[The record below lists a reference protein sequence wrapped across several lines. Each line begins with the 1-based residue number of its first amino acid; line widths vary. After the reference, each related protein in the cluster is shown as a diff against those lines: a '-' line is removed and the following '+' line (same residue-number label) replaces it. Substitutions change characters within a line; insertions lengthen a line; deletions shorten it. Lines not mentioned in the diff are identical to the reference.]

1 MKLQNKVLKKYRL
14 YFPNDT
20 LRDVSERTNI
30 QLTRVFRLF
39 NGKPMKVQE
48 LEAFET
54 VIEEKLNTHSFHRRF
69 QELAEQ
75 AQLAFSKKDLE
86 MMAELIERRLALC
99 HYRTPLNLNETET
112 NIA

>member
-1 MKLQNKVLKKYRL
+1 MKLQNRVLKKYRL

-54 VIEEKLNTHSFHRRF
+54 VIEEKLSTHSSYRRF
-69 QELAEQ
+69 QELSET
-75 AQLAFSKKDLE
+75 AQVVFSTKDLE
-86 MMAELIERRLALC
+86 MMAELLERRLALC
-99 HYRTPLNLNETET
+99 HYRTSLKPIENET

>member
-39 NGKPMKVQE
+39 NGKAMKVEE

-54 VIEEKLNTHSFHRRF
+54 VIEENLKTNSHHRRF
-69 QELAEQ
+69 QEIVEQ
-75 AQLAFSKKDLE
+75 AQLVFSISDLE
-86 MMAELIERRLALC
+86 MMAELLERRLTLC
-99 HYRTPLNLNETET
+99 QYRANQKSDFTET

>member
-14 YFPNDT
+14 YYPNDT

-39 NGKPMKVQE
+39 NGKPMKVEE

-54 VIEEKLNTHSFHRRF
+54 VLEERLKTHSHHRRF
-69 QELAEQ
+69 QEMVEQ
-75 AQLAFSKKDLE
+75 AQLVFNTNDLE
-86 MMAELIERRLALC
+86 MMAELLERRLTLC
-99 HYRTPLNLNETET
+99 QYRTQNRSDFTEF